1 MLFAYVG
8 ASAAA
13 ARRRGNRY
21 RMDREQMTYL
31 VEAVRRLDSGEK
43 QVRRVGEYATRTEA
57 IKAAE
62 LLVDAFL
69 LHART
74 PGMSAA
80 ELCRSYE
87 ASGEVPVIF
96 NDRQGM
102 QSSIWFDSS
111 AYALSRIAIEQ
122 ADEIDAIAGASA
134 IESPGAS
141 TPRLPEPCP
150 APDNHCTS
158 PS

>member
-1 MLFAYVG
+1 
-8 ASAAA
+8 
-13 ARRRGNRY
+13 
-21 RMDREQMTYL
+21 MTYL
-31 VEAVRRLDSGEK
+31 VEAIRRLNPGET
-43 QVRRVGEYATRTEA
+43 QVRRVGEYETRTEA
-57 IKAAE
+57 IKAAQQ
-62 LLVDAFL
+62 LVDAFL
-69 LHART
+69 LHAST

-80 ELCRSYE
+80 ELWRSYE

-102 QSSIWFDSS
+102 QSSIWFDSGE
-111 AYALSRIAIEQ
+111 YALSRIAVEQ
-122 ADEIDAIAGASA
+122 ADEIDGVAGANA
-134 IESPGAS
+134 VESPGAG